1 MNRTFYV
8 YIYVHVY
15 ILDNVIFFRNKS
27 EILLFVEKHIEVGL
41 IMSSGIIHTQKD
53 KHHVFLILEAPSLK
67 SSDVACDNLK
77 NEQSKMGLQQYRTVG
92 EQY

>member
-1 MNRTFYV
+1 MV
-8 YIYVHVY
+8 
-15 ILDNVIFFRNKS
+15 ILNK
-27 EILLFVEKHIEVGL
+27 VTQ
-41 IMSSGIIHTQKD
+41 TQKD

>member
-1 MNRTFYV
+1 LNRTFYV

-53 KHHVFLILEAPSLK
+53 KHHVSVEVEDSFTQE
-67 SSDVACDNLK
+67 
-77 NEQSKMGLQQYRTVG
+77 
-92 EQY
+92 

>member
-1 MNRTFYV
+1 MELEMV
-8 YIYVHVY
+8 
-15 ILDNVIFFRNKS
+15 ILNK
-27 EILLFVEKHIEVGL
+27 VTQ
-41 IMSSGIIHTQKD
+41 TQKD